1 MVKNSEDTLM
11 PEGNFS
17 NQKIPSEKQSG
28 FNGSFEKGVVG
39 SLLADDL
46 INLLAFMVVKE
57 IERSTNTT

>member
-1 MVKNSEDTLM
+1 MVKNSEDILM
-11 PEGNFS
+11 PEGTVLKS
-17 NQKIPSEKQSG
+17 KIPSEKQSG
-28 FNGSFEKGVVG
+28 FNGSFEKDVVG